1 MLGKQKGT
9 LLDVRQID
17 IHGSRFWDISYALEN
32 APQQVQ
38 QGRIGVESAYD
49 NPAPGDKVTLQQ
61 LLGVLTKIE
70 KRDD

>member
-17 IHGSRFWDISYALEN
+17 IHGSRFWDVSYALES
-32 APQQVQ
+32 APQQVRS
-38 QGRIGVESAYD
+38 GRIGMESAYD
-49 NPAPGDKVTLQQ
+49 NPTPGDKVALHQ

-70 KRDD
+70 KIND